1 MKRELFRPQL
11 QGRVRIKIRTTG
23 VLPKPGAL
31 RAIRSGNP
39 RGIQFDPALNT
50 SFWTTF
56 RPAAG
61 QSPPPWR
68 ISCLAPPASRRPT
81 VILESTFLCLRKSIA
96 TRRTLHPASH
106 QRAPPSCPGAR
117 SCSPLRLRDWNIHSP
132 RAESRGAEQSL
143 PPRFGSLHSACAEWL

>member
-11 QGRVRIKIRTTG
+11 QGRVQIEIRKTG

-31 RAIRSGNP
+31 RAIRSGTP

-81 VILESTFLCLRKSIA
+81 VILESTFVCLRN
-96 TRRTLHPASH
+96 
-106 QRAPPSCPGAR
+106 
-117 SCSPLRLRDWNIHSP
+117 RLEEP
-132 RAESRGAEQSL
+132 RLERVK
-143 PPRFGSLHSACAEWL
+143 

>member
-11 QGRVRIKIRTTG
+11 QGRVQIEIRTTG

-61 QSPPPWR
+61 QSPPVRVKAVAACSMLIFRP
-68 ISCLAPPASRRPT
+68 APRLPLLDRTRFAWMRLLVAMEIGWTSRAQHVAIFPA
-81 VILESTFLCLRKSIA
+81 
-96 TRRTLHPASH
+96 
-106 QRAPPSCPGAR
+106 QG
-117 SCSPLRLRDWNIHSP
+117 
-132 RAESRGAEQSL
+132 
-143 PPRFGSLHSACAEWL
+143 